1 MTQPPIYKPQKLP
14 EPAVI
19 YKPIEDLFKPIVE
32 EEKRLYQNTDYQID
46 NHCIGI
52 KKYRPKI
59 EFSFNV
65 IYRFDNDKPYWQANI
80 CISGEIDI
88 LKVGSR
94 MLDFEYYKFDTL
106 EQITKF
112 IHAIDIIKIANTYLS
127 LNYHM
132 DEQGCA
138 TVNPE
143 ELHIIPELQNEI
155 QMHAGLAYL

>member
-1 MTQPPIYKPQKLP
+1 MTQPQKLP

-32 EEKRLYQNTDYQID
+32 EEKRLYQNTEYQIID
-46 NHCIGI
+46 HCIGI
-52 KKYRPKI
+52 KKYKPKI

-65 IYRFDNDKPYWQANI
+65 IYRFDNDTPYWQANI
-80 CISGEIDI
+80 CITGEIDI
-88 LKVGSR
+88 VKVGSS
-94 MLDFEYYKFDTL
+94 MLDFEYYKFNTL
-106 EQITKF
+106 EQITTF
-112 IHAIDIIKIANTYLS
+112 IKSIDIIKIADTYLS

-132 DEQGCA
+132 DEQGYA

-155 QMHAGLAYL
+155 QMHAGLAYI